1 MSHTYEFPRPALTV
15 DAVVFALDEAEL
27 KVLLIPRGLEPFKGR
42 WALPGGF
49 VRVNES
55 LSDAVVRELEEETH
69 LHCNY
74 LEQLGAWGDPER
86 DPREHVV
93 TVAWYALVRLPE
105 ETILGDT
112 DAVDA
117 AWHSLDEL
125 PELAFDHAG
134 ILQTAHHRLRRRLRE
149 QPIGFELLPG
159 KFPLRDLQNLYEQ
172 VLGRPL
178 DKRNFRK
185 KVLATGVLE
194 ELDEWEKDVQHR
206 AARMY
211 RFNKNAY
218 QRKMKDG
225 WMFEVA

>member
-1 MSHTYEFPRPALTV
+1 MSHTYEFARPALTV

-27 KVLLIPRGLEPFKGR
+27 KVLLIRRGIDPFKGK

-49 VRVNES
+49 VRINES

-74 LEQLGAWGDPER
+74 LEQLGSWGDPDR

-93 TVAWYALVRLPE
+93 TVAWYALVRLSGKS
-105 ETILGDT
+105 ISGDS
-112 DAVDA
+112 DADDA

-125 PELAFDHAG
+125 PELAFDHAQ
-134 ILQTAHHRLRRRLRE
+134 IVQAAHQRLRQRLS
-149 QPIGFELLPG
+149 QKPIGLELLPE

-172 VLGRPL
+172 VLGHPL
-178 DKRNFRK
+178 DKRNFRR

-206 AARMY
+206 AAQMY
-211 RFNKNAY
+211 RFDTEAY
-218 QRKMKDG
+218 QQKVQDG
-225 WMFEVA
+225 WVFEVT